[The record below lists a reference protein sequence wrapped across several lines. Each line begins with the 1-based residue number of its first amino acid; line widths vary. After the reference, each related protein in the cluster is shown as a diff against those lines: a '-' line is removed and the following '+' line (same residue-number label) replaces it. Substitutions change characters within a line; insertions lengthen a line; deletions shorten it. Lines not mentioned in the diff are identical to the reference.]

1 MAYNDSFNYF
11 LAHQDE
17 LYQQYPDQY
26 LVFVG
31 DFLASVQPTL
41 DMAVLYVATRHLQAG
56 TYLIQQCGP
65 DQGCYAIHTSH
76 RISHGI
82 KGTV

>member
-17 LYQQYPDQY
+17 LYQKYPEQY
-26 LVFVG
+26 LVLVG

-41 DMAVLYVATRHLQAG
+41 DMAVLSVVSRHLQPG

-65 DQGCYAIHTSH
+65 DQSCYAIHTSH

-82 KGTV
+82 KGTI